1 MNLSHKIIIILFF
14 SLILFGNSN
23 CLAAGKQPKLYD
35 YIQKISE
42 KIKPLPLLYAQKS
55 DRRSEYENMMNILFT
70 LMHLGDTLVIMTPDG
85 DYAVFTYLKKN
96 KIVLKATKYE
106 ELTADFKSLLDD
118 NKRVWVVVVD
128 HRAGWQAQPP
138 SQYLPVF
145 KKEYMEL
152 PLPMPTYFANKDVLV
167 GTTNFWI
174 NKAALLKKVAEISPE
189 NRNPRL
195 YLRLGQVYRR
205 FGKLEEA
212 VKAYEKGIRY
222 FPEDPFLHRELGA
235 CYYWEY
241 SPPLLEE
248 SIKENRLANQCHI
261 SKFGKPKYDAMF
273 NIAMAY
279 RDLGELNK
287 AQFQYNDILRSIN
300 EFPDNYFESQ
310 TRRYL
315 ANVYLE
321 NGKTNDARLQYEL
334 DIKLAAQPLPYSYN
348 KLLDILDANNDR
360 KGYNDTIKE
369 YFEVCGNKD
378 PSAIIRYI
386 DYAKNNEDKQLII
399 DDINVAKSWMQ
410 TDTNLFGK
418 IKSHPEW
425 WNIWTNVTIDCGI
438 SPVINKK

>member
-1 MNLSHKIIIILFF
+1 MNLSHKIIISLL
-14 SLILFGNSN
+14 LILTVLGSSN
-23 CLAAGKQPKLYD
+23 CCAGAKQPKLYD

-42 KIKPLPLLYAQKS
+42 HIKPLPLLYAQKS
-55 DRRSEYENMMNILFT
+55 DRRLEYENMMNILFS
-70 LMHLGDTLVIMTPDG
+70 LMYLGDTLVIMTPDG

-96 KIVLKATKYE
+96 KIVLKSTQYE
-106 ELTADFKSLLDD
+106 ELTSNFKSLLDD
-118 NKRVWVVVVD
+118 YKRIWVVVVD

-138 SQYLPVF
+138 SQYLPVL
-145 KKEYMEL
+145 KKDYMAL
-152 PLPMPTYFANKDVLV
+152 PLPMPTYFADKGVVV
-167 GTTNFWI
+167 GSTNFWI
-174 NKAALLKKVAEISPE
+174 NKAALLKKVAEISPQ

-212 VKAYEKGIRY
+212 VKTYEKGIKY

-248 SIKENRLANQCHI
+248 SIKENRIANQCHI

-273 NIAMAY
+273 NAAMAY
-279 RDLGELNK
+279 RDLGELTK
-287 AQFQYNDILRSIN
+287 AQLQYNDILRSIN

-321 NGKTNDARLQYEL
+321 SGRTNDARLQYEL

-348 KLLDILDANNDR
+348 KLLDIYDVNGEKKKYSDAV
-360 KGYNDTIKE
+360 KE

-386 DYAKNNEDKQLII
+386 DYVKDSEEKQLII
-399 DDINVAKSWMQ
+399 EDINVVKTWMQ
-410 TDTNLFGK
+410 SNTNLLNK
-418 IKSHPEW
+418 IRLNPEW
-425 WNIWTNVTIDCGI
+425 WDIWTNVTINCGV
-438 SPVINKK
+438 SPVTNKK